1 MSAETQSADA
11 DNDGE
16 AQDDTTEDEFTYYPQ
31 VTQHPT
37 SLIEGDIVDIVTGAD
52 IDGDSEDTGSSFG
65 VVFENPEVEGG
76 TLWRNDH
83 IPEGFDSSAE
93 FNDALKVAIQGDDI
107 DYIRGQEVTEEFI
120 EDARKRVGDVL
131 GVTEFEDVSYEAE
144 SVNGTDYKVADPD
157 DRDAEV
163 GYDQNGDEKGID
175 VGGGTFESSQVE
187 NFGDADKVMV
197 WYGGMAGQFIGRGLD
212 FNGMAF
218 ARYTAPDDGDLPYL
232 VKGLFQVPLGWRG
245 DADIDQYGGDAV
257 ETTDRSKL
265 ARAEKN
271 GGLGRA
277 PRVARPPVLRDDLD
291 GRSFIAIGRYNGG
304 NMHEVHIGRAEDD
317 YTDIMEAINADE
329 DDVDDL
335 YDAIDMRYDQSAD
348 ETLNAEFD
356 NPASIYGLYEG
367 EGWLTVPDETQDAL
381 DADGD
386 SGGSFDTPDVDI
398 DGDSVDHPTEQ
409 EVEFAEG
416 IAEKLAGTGVS
427 PEDDIFPTDEG
438 NVDLEGIVQANTDQ
452 FQVTPDVDAIREVVY
467 ENTSHLS
474 TEDL

>member
-11 DNDGE
+11 DTDDE
-16 AQDDTTEDEFTYYPQ
+16 AQDETDDGFIYYPQ

-37 SLIEGDIVDIVTGAD
+37 TLIEGDIADIVTGAD
-52 IDGDSEDTGSSFG
+52 IDGDKEDTGSSFG
-65 VVFENPEVEGG
+65 VVYENPTVEGG
-76 TLWRNDH
+76 TLWKNSN

-93 FNDALKVAIQGDDI
+93 FNDALRVAIDGDDV
-107 DYIRGQEVTEEFI
+107 DYVRGQEVDDEFI
-120 EDARKRVGDVL
+120 ETARERVGDVL
-131 GVTEFEDVSYEAE
+131 GVTDFEDVSYDDNR
-144 SVNGTDYKVADPD
+144 VKGTDFKVADPE
-157 DRDAEV
+157 DRDANV
-163 GYDQNGDEKGID
+163 GYNSDGDQTGID
-175 VGGGTFESSQVE
+175 VGGGEFESTEVE
-187 NFGDADKVMV
+187 DFGDAEKVMV

-218 ARYTAPDDGDLPYL
+218 SRYTSPDDGDLPYL

-265 ARAEKN
+265 ARAESN

-277 PRVARPPVLRDDLD
+277 PRVARPPILRDDID
-291 GRSFIAIGRYNGG
+291 GRAFIAIGRYNGG

-317 YTDIMEAINADE
+317 YEDILDAINADE
-329 DDVDDL
+329 DDVDDM
-335 YDAIDMRYDQSAD
+335 YDAIDMKYDQSAD

-356 NPASIYGLYEG
+356 NAASVYGIYEG
-367 EGWLTVPDETQDAL
+367 EGWLTIPDETQEAL
-381 DADGD
+381 DSDGD

-398 DGDSVDHPTEQ
+398 DGDSVEHPTEQ

-427 PEDDIFPTDEG
+427 PEDAIFPTDEG
-438 NVDLEGIVQANTDQ
+438 NVDLDGIVQANTDQ
-452 FQVTPDVDAIREVVY
+452 FQVNPDVDAIREVVY
-467 ENTSHLS
+467 ENTSHLNA
-474 TEDL
+474 EDL